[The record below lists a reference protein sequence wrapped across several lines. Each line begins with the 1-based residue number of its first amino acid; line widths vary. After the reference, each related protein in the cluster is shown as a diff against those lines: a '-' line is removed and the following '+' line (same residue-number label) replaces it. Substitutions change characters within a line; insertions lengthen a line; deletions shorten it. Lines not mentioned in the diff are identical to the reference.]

1 MPCILYACHV
11 KCGTLRV
18 AAEDGGAGNVQF
30 APIPGPAYVSGFR
43 SGHGVPELNTPKFAA
58 PAGAVANIGPIP
70 GAHSTACDRFEMRG
84 AARALVLLILVLLI
98 HAEEAASPLT
108 MSRANAAFIVWCP
121 EDPVGMHFLPG
132 FCTARLSSS
141 FILNVWMASGCANS
155 NFPQCCMA

>member
-1 MPCILYACHV
+1 MSCILYAYHV

-70 GAHSTACDRFEMRG
+70 GAHSTACDSFEMRG
-84 AARALVLLILVLLI
+84 AAQALVLLIMVLLVNSVV
-98 HAEEAASPLT
+98 AVSSLP
-108 MSRANAAFIVWCP
+108 MFKCCF
-121 EDPVGMHFLPG
+121 HFLV
-132 FCTARLSSS
+132 S
-141 FILNVWMASGCANS
+141 
-155 NFPQCCMA
+155 